1 MSYEVI
7 ITKSAQREIRKLTND
22 VIKLSIETIAKLGE
36 NPRPVGYIKLE
47 GSNNGY
53 RLRIGNYRI
62 IYTIEDKIRIVQIE
76 SVKHRKDVYE

>member
-1 MSYEVI
+1 MSYEII

-36 NPRPVGYIKLE
+36 NPRPVGSIKLE
-47 GSNNGY
+47 GSNSGY
-53 RLRIGNYRI
+53 RVRIGNYRI

-76 SVKHRKDVYE
+76 SVKHRKEVYE

>member
-7 ITKSAQREIRKLTND
+7 ITKSAQREIRKLTNNI
-22 VIKLSIETIAKLGE
+22 IKLSIETIAKLGE
-36 NPRPVGYIKLE
+36 NPRPVGSIKLE

-53 RLRIGNYRI
+53 RVRIGNYRI
-62 IYTIEDKIRIVQIE
+62 IYTIEDKIRIVQVE